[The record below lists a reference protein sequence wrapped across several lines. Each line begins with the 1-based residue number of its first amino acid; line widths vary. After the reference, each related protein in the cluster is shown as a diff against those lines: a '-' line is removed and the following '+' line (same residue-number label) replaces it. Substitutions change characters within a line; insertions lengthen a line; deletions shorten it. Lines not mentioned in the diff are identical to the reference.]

1 MTDRPGIR
9 DDRLWD
15 RSSRR
20 DDASAW
26 TDTSSRGMVVS
37 AHYAATAAGVA
48 ILERGGSAA
57 DAAVATSL
65 ALAVCESAASG
76 LGGMAIALVRDADG
90 RVAVVPGACRAPAAA
105 TPEAVA
111 AARSRYR
118 GHGAVAVPGGVA
130 VLRHLHAT
138 RGRLPLEVVAGP
150 AIRLARDGYP
160 LTALQHRLLEE
171 CARPLR
177 RAGAGALFL
186 DAGGAVPEAGSLF
199 RQPRLE
205 DTLERLAADGLDDFY
220 TGRVAREIDADMRAR
235 GGFVRLADLEA
246 ASRPAEAA
254 PLRGRLWDD
263 AVASAGPPAG
273 GLALLQMLA
282 IASHLPELERE
293 PDRPAW
299 CRAVADTI
307 RRVRRDRRRYRL
319 RTGTEDP
326 GAALELL
333 DHVRAAAA
341 ARGIAD
347 AAAGETSHLIAV
359 DAEGTLV
366 SMTQSIERSFGAGVA
381 AGELGFLYNGYLRA
395 FKIRNRRHPHFLR
408 PGAPARS
415 NAAPTLVLRDG
426 RPVATLG
433 STGSERM
440 LSGIFQVLLRLRH
453 QEPFAAVAAPRL
465 HATPDRRILWEAG
478 RFSPGARRSLRRGG
492 YRLEALD
499 AWSFK
504 TGGLQLAVF
513 DAEGRVTGVSEPRRD
528 GAAAGPRGAHP

>member
-1 MTDRPGIR
+1 MTDLEG
-9 DDRLWD
+9 DRLWD

-26 TDTSSRGMVVS
+26 TDKSSRGMVVS

-57 DAAVATSL
+57 DAVVATSL
-65 ALAVCESAASG
+65 ALAVCESAGSG
-76 LGGMAIALVRDADG
+76 LGGMAIALVREAGDG
-90 RVAVVPGACRAPAAA
+90 RVAVIPGACRAPAAA

-118 GHGAVAVPGGVA
+118 GHRAVAVPGGVA
-130 VLRHLHAT
+130 VLRHLLAT
-138 RGRLPLEVVAGP
+138 RGRLPLEVVAAP

-160 LTALQHRLLEE
+160 LTALQTRLLEE
-171 CARPLR
+171 YARPLR
-177 RAGAGALFL
+177 RAGAGSLFL
-186 DAGGAVPEAGSLF
+186 DASGAVPRAGSPF
-199 RQPRLE
+199 RQPRLAA
-205 DTLERLAADGLDDFY
+205 TLERLAADGLDDFY
-220 TGRVAREIDADMRAR
+220 TGSIARAIDADMRAR

-246 ASRPAEAA
+246 ASRPAEVE

-273 GLALLQMLA
+273 SLALLQMLA
-282 IASHLPELERE
+282 IASHLPALEEE
-293 PDRPAW
+293 PGTPGW

-307 RRVRRDRRRYRL
+307 RRARRDRRRYRL
-319 RTGTEDP
+319 RTGGEDP
-326 GAALELL
+326 GEALELL
-333 DHVRAAAA
+333 DPERAAAA
-341 ARGIAD
+341 ARETTD

-359 DAEGTLV
+359 DAEGGLV

-395 FKIRNRRHPHFLR
+395 FKLRNRRHPHFLR

-415 NAAPTLVLRDG
+415 NAAPTLVLREG
-426 RPVATLG
+426 RPLATLG

-453 QEPFAAVAAPRL
+453 QAPFAAVAAPRL
-465 HATPDRRILWEAG
+465 HATPDRRVLWEAERFPRDAG
-478 RFSPGARRSLRRGG
+478 RALRRAG

-513 DAEGRVTGVSEPRRD
+513 GAGGEVTGVSEPRRD
-528 GAAAGPRGAHP
+528 GAAAGPAPP